1 MLAPAAGLRKERRTN
16 GHFPSSGGAGWG
28 GGDDGWDVHRHDDD
42 MMTRLKFAS
51 NRKRDLG

>member
-28 GGDDGWDVHRHDDD
+28 GVERSGFSL
-42 MMTRLKFAS
+42 RLTVVKCTTYEFS
-51 NRKRDLG
+51 TNNHHIL